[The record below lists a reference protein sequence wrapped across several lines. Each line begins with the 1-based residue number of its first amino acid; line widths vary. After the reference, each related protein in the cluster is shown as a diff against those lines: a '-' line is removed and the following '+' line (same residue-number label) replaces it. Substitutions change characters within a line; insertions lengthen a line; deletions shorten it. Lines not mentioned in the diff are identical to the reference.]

1 MPESIYLLGEDGNLR
16 GMREQPYANED
27 LLQTLVERH
36 PELLAGDQMNPE
48 SPRRWLLI
56 SREMEVPDE
65 ADGSARWSID
75 HLFVDQDAVPTLV
88 EVKRSS
94 DTRIRREV
102 VGQMLDYAANGVVYW
117 PAQTMRNKFDG
128 ICRSRNEE
136 PGDVLSHFLGQDGDA
151 KHDAFWETVDSNLRS
166 GRIRLVFLADQIP
179 TELQRVVEFL
189 NEQMARV
196 DVIAVELKQF
206 VGEGIQTL
214 VPRLIGQTAAAKQKQ
229 EQAVRGKRILDK
241 DTFLAIFA
249 NGVEKETTDTAR
261 RVVDWMQQNTDALTF
276 GTSSAIG
283 SVKLNGKN
291 VNPFLLYSNGMVEVS
306 FGNIRGNSSFKDQ
319 GKRTELLE
327 KLNSIMGIK
336 IQQDR
341 IESFPKFPLSALQNE
356 QALHQFFDVYRWTVD
371 EIRKG

>member
-1 MPESIYLLGEDGNLR
+1 MQER
-16 GMREQPYANED
+16 PYENED

-36 PELLAGDQMNPE
+36 PELLAGDQMNPA

-56 SREMEVPDE
+56 SREMAVPDE
-65 ADGSARWSID
+65 TDGSARWSID
-75 HLFVDQDAVPTLV
+75 HLFVDQDAIPTLV

-117 PAQTMRNKFDG
+117 PAKMMRSQFDG
-128 ICRSRNEE
+128 VCRSRNEE
-136 PGDVLSHFLGQDGDA
+136 PGEVLSHFLGQDGNGDQ
-151 KHDAFWETVDSNLRS
+151 DAFWEAVDSNLRS

-189 NEQMARV
+189 NEHMSRV

-206 VGEGIQTL
+206 VGQGIQTL

-229 EQAVRGKRILDK
+229 EQAIRRKQILDK
-241 DTFLAIFA
+241 DTFLATLA
-249 NGVEKETTDTAR
+249 DGVDKETTDTAR

-306 FGNIRGNSSFKDQ
+306 FGNIRGNSSFRDQ

-327 KLNSIMGIK
+327 KLNLIMGIK

-341 IESFPKFPLSALQNE
+341 IEFFPKFPLSALQNE

-371 EIRKG
+371 EIKKG